1 MNKYDISIIIPFYR
15 GNQYMERM
23 MNCIKENVNYASNL
37 KVEVVLVNDS
47 PNVKIEYPN
56 YQEFDVQLVI
66 NKQNSGIHYSRVNG
80 INHANGKYI
89 LMLDQDDLIKEG
101 ALKSQFAQIKDNDLI
116 ISNGFDE
123 NPNNY
128 GAIYHSHKHQ
138 DASLVAKYY
147 YYVGCMIVSPG
158 QCLIKKEAIP
168 SIWMKGIIK
177 NNGADDL
184 MLWLIMMHQGKKIA
198 VNYDQTYIHTFNGE
212 NVSANFEGMKQ
223 SALEVIEYLKKHDI
237 ISKENEKIYLERLK
251 MRKIYEGKTKL
262 HKILATIRYPYIA
275 KELIRLKKM

>member
-101 ALKSQFAQIKDNDLI
+101 ALKSQFDKIKDNDLI

-128 GAIYHSHKHQ
+128 GAIYHSQKHQ

-168 SIWMKGIIK
+168 VIWMQGIIE

-184 MLWLIMMHQGKKIA
+184 MLWLIMIHQGKKIA
-198 VNYDQTYIHTFNGE
+198 VNYDQTYVHTFNGE

-237 ISKENEKIYLERLK
+237 ISKENEKIYLDRLE
-251 MRKIYEGKTKL
+251 MRKIYEGKTKF

-275 KELIRLKKM
+275 KELIQLKRM

>member
-1 MNKYDISIIIPFYR
+1 MSKYDISIIIPFYH

-23 MNCIKENVNYASNL
+23 MNCIKENVDYAKEL
-37 KVEVVLVNDS
+37 RVEVVLVNDS
-47 PNVKIEYPN
+47 PEVEVKYPD
-56 YQEFDVQLVI
+56 YKQFDVQLVT

-89 LMLDQDDLIKEG
+89 LMLDQDDLIKEV
-101 ALKSQFAQIKDNDLI
+101 ALKSQFEKIKDNDLI
-116 ISNGFDE
+116 IANGFDE

-138 DASLVAKYY
+138 DASLIEKYY

-168 SIWMKGIIK
+168 TIWMQGIIK

-184 MLWLIMMHQGKKIA
+184 MLWLIMMHQGKKMN
-198 VNYDQTYIHTFNGE
+198 VNYDQAYVHTFNGE
-212 NVSANFEGMKQ
+212 NVSADFKGMKN
-223 SALEVIEYLKKHDI
+223 SVSEVIDYLKKYGI
-237 ISKENEKIYLERLK
+237 ISSENEKICLKRLK
-251 MRKIYEGKTKL
+251 MREMYEGKNL
-262 HKILATIRYPYIA
+262 ICKIIATIRYPYIA
-275 KELIRLKKM
+275 KELLRLKKM